1 MYNVSTNQ
9 REDFVLLANQLQ
21 KKGPVLG
28 ARTVLPRLAPDTVS
42 VSWQPL
48 YI

>member
-28 ARTVLPRLAPDTVS
+28 ARYGFPRLATVVHLAALGAS
-42 VSWQPL
+42 
-48 YI
+48 